1 MQEETVKLQIITP
14 LLLKGANP
22 DGPPELRPPSFRGEL
37 RYWLRATIGA
47 VIGDTNLENIRKL
60 EAAVFGTP
68 DSGSPIAVR
77 ISQKSL
83 TDSKQPILPHH
94 AGQTGYRR
102 AFDPGQS
109 FSLTINAPRPVSDE
123 VWRVAK
129 ATLRMM
135 LTFGGVGLRSRR
147 CYGTLAIVN
156 EFPKSSDGWDAH
168 IQTTIVEAVS
178 AVKALAAK
186 LSIPSLSAPP
196 VGPCKF
202 PCGNQIGMIRVV
214 NPLYTLASET
224 VIDFMSRTMNVPYLG
239 GITPRRQASP
249 LWVRP
254 IEINGQFGLLF
265 MVLASN
271 FTSSDYAQ
279 VKTFIDKFAG
289 HDISVRGWN
298 QP

>member
-14 LLLKGANP
+14 LFLKGANP

-68 DSGSPIAVR
+68 DSGSPITVR
-77 ISQKSL
+77 IPQKPL
-83 TDSKQPILPHH
+83 TASRQPILPHH
-94 AGQTGYRR
+94 AGRTGDRQ
-102 AFDPGQS
+102 AFDPGQL

-123 VWRVAK
+123 VWRVAG

-147 CYGTLAIVN
+147 GYGTLAIVN
-156 EFPKSSDGWDAH
+156 VFPKTSDGWDTH
-168 IQTTIVEAVS
+168 IQTTIVEAIS
-178 AVKALAAK
+178 AVKSLAAK
-186 LSIPSLSAPP
+186 LSIPSLSVPP
-196 VGPCKF
+196 VGPGKF
-202 PCGNQIGMIRVV
+202 PCGNQTGMIRIVD
-214 NPLYTLASET
+214 PLRTQAIET
-224 VIDFMSRTMNVPYLG
+224 VTDFMSRTMNVPYLG
-239 GITPRRQASP
+239 GIAPRQASP

-254 IEINGQFGLLF
+254 IEMNGQFGLLF

-271 FTSSDYAQ
+271 FTGSDYAQ
-279 VKTFIDKFAG
+279 VKTFINRFAG